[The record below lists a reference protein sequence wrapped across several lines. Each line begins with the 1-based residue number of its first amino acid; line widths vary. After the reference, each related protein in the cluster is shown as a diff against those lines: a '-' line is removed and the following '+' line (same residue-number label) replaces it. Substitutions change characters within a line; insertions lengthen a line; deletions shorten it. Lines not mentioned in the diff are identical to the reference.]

1 MTPLP
6 AHLHIDPST
15 DYRKAVARVAAQ
27 LHPDL
32 ALSKMSLVV
41 MNKIVN
47 LVFDRIATLAAQFA
61 RDNKRNTVT
70 SREIQMAVR
79 HVFAKEGSNMA
90 TH

>member
-1 MTPLP
+1 MTALP

-15 DYRKAVARVAAQ
+15 DYRKAIARVAAQ

-47 LVFDRIATLAAQFA
+47 LVFDRIATL
-61 RDNKRNTVT
+61 VL
-70 SREIQMAVR
+70 S
-79 HVFAKEGSNMA
+79 SS
-90 TH
+90 